1 MNWCYHDEAIE
12 PTTNEKKTK
21 REMNWPTKKQIVFP
35 WWTYL
40 TFWRVYPLGYKY
52 LFFSFSVETNSIH
65 KYKMAVNQQNK
76 KLSISNYLCHNQI
89 NEINPLNFRTR
100 MSPYHTIYG
109 ELPFLKIKTE
119 KQNWNFLHQ
128 LICHNVHHT
137 YDQVSFLSFLSS
149 FLSPPY
155 LFMNALNETKIVK
168 LWLWKDLYSFFFL
181 SLSITS
187 IPFN

>member
-12 PTTNEKKTK
+12 PTTNEKTK

-35 WWTYL
+35 WWTWL
-40 TFWRVYPLGYKY
+40 FDVYIYWAINIC
-52 LFFSFSVETNSIH
+52 FFSVETNSIH

-137 YDQVSFLSFLSS
+137 YDQVSFLSS
-149 FLSPPY
+149 FL
-155 LFMNALNETKIVK
+155 LFYRLHTCLWMHWMKLRSSSCGYEKIFIH
-168 LWLWKDLYSFFFL
+168 FFFL
-181 SLSITS
+181 SL
-187 IPFN
+187 FR